1 VKIRSVFYGVF
12 LIVFLAALPRVEF
25 VMASDGSEAGG
36 GQSYDVVV
44 YGGTAGGAVAAI
56 AAAHEGA
63 RVALLEPRRHIGGMV
78 SGGLGRTDFDNQID
92 IIGGLTREFFSRV
105 GRHYGEPISWTF
117 EPHVAENIFNGWLKD
132 LGVDVFIT
140 HRLDTVDKQGARI
153 VSIRMDNGAAFAA
166 KAFIDATYEGDLL
179 ARAGVSYTVGREGRK
194 KYGESLAGVR
204 AEGPFGGKQFRIPV
218 RAFDQA
224 GNLLPMLNP
233 IDLSEPGAS
242 DRKVQAYNF
251 RLCLTDRKDNQVPIE
266 RPPGYKPENYDLLR
280 RYIAA
285 LDEAGLRCTLG
296 NILGISR
303 MPNDKTDV
311 NDTGGFST
319 NYVGMNWDYPEA
331 DYQLREEIW
340 KEHVEF
346 TKGLLYFLGH
356 DPDVPDHIREQMNRY
371 GLAKDE
377 FVDTGHWPHQLYVR
391 EARRMIG
398 EYVMTQADLQADRTK
413 YDSIGM
419 GGYNIDSMPV
429 QRVPY
434 CVMEF
439 PKPYYAAVNEGYLTV
454 PVEPYQIP
462 YRAILPKHSEC
473 TNLLVPT
480 CLSASHIA
488 YSSIRMEPQFM
499 ILGQSAGV
507 AAALA
512 AREGVPVHL
521 LELTELQSQLR
532 EQHQILSIEDNVVR

>member
-1 VKIRSVFYGVF
+1 MKARTAIHHRS
-12 LIVFLAALPRVEF
+12 LIVCLAALLGVEF
-25 VMASDGSEAGG
+25 AVAAAGSEPPSGR
-36 GQSYDVVV
+36 SYDVVV
-44 YGGTAGGAVAAI
+44 YGGTAGGAMAAI

-63 RVALLEPRRHIGGMV
+63 RVAVLEPRRYIGGMV

-92 IIGGLTREFFSRV
+92 VIGGMAREFFVRV
-105 GRHYGEPISWTF
+105 GQHYGEPMSWTF
-117 EPHVAENIFNGWLKD
+117 EPHVAEGVFTDWLKD
-132 LGVDVFIT
+132 SGVDLFFE
-140 HRLDTVDKQGARI
+140 HRLDTVDKQDARI
-153 VSIRMDNGAAFAA
+153 VSVRMENGAVFAA
-166 KAFIDATYEGDLL
+166 KIFIDATYEGDLL
-179 ARAGVSYTVGREGRK
+179 ARAGVSYTVGREGSEM
-194 KYGESLAGVR
+194 YGESLAGVR
-204 AEGPFGGKQFRIPV
+204 AEGPFGGKQFGAPV
-218 RAFDQA
+218 RAYDEA

-233 IDLSEPGAS
+233 IDPSVPGTG

-251 RLCLTDRKDNQVPIE
+251 RLCLTDRKENQVAIE
-266 RPPGYKPENYDLLR
+266 KPPNYKPDNYELLR

-285 LDEAGLRCTLG
+285 LGEAGMRCTLG

-311 NDTGGFST
+311 NDAGGFST

-331 DYQLREEIW
+331 DYKRREEIW
-340 KEHVEF
+340 EAHVEF
-346 TKGLLYFLGH
+346 TKGLLYLLGH
-356 DPDVPDHIREQMNRY
+356 DPGIPEHIREEMSHY

-377 FVDTGHWPHQLYVR
+377 FADTDHWPHQLYVR

-398 EYVMTQADLQADRTK
+398 EYIMTQADLQSGRTK
-413 YDSIGM
+413 YDTIGM

-434 CVMEF
+434 YVMKF

-473 TNLLVPT
+473 TNLLVPV
-480 CLSASHIA
+480 CLSSSHVA
-488 YSSIRMEPQFM
+488 YSSIRMEPQYM

-512 AREGVPVHL
+512 AREGVPLHL
-521 LELTELQSQLR
+521 LELTELQRRLQ
-532 EQHQILSIEDNVVR
+532 EQNQVLSLEDKGVR